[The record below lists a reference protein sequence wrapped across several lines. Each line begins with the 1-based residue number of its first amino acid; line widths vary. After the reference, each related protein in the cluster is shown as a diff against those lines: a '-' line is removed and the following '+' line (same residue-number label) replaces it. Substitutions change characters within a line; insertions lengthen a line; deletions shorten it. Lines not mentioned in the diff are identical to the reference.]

1 MRPKREDSRIMN
13 DAQKRREQLL
23 KETRSRYQSSYMPAV
38 HPRYR
43 AAYHNL
49 YGGNEEAKAS
59 ESLSVRILISL
70 ILFAVFATADY
81 HHDNVWKFSTSQI
94 TAEIARQPELS
105 GYLEAFSK
113 NTGIH
118 MPELNKE

>member
-1 MRPKREDSRIMN
+1 MN

-43 AAYHNL
+43 AAYHGL
-49 YGGNEEAKAS
+49 YGGSEETAGAS

-81 HHDNVWKFSTSQI
+81 HHDKVWKFSTSQI
-94 TAEIARQPELS
+94 TAEISRQPELT
-105 GYLEAFSK
+105 GYLEAFTQ

-118 MPELNKE
+118 TPKLEQE